1 MNLLDLTP
9 SAEYFCR
16 PFAAPPAAPAQSVK
30 SLVRSYAGV
39 THLREGD
46 ARFDTY
52 RLALLTSVERWLFYS
67 LIEYRRA
74 LEMMT
79 PGSVPWAHVTLYYSS
94 FFAANAILGMFGGWV
109 GSVSRTTVVDVVTQA
124 AGSQEFLI
132 TRNATAPGP
141 AQGSHRAF
149 WAFFYDAA
157 PHILPWAPATLT
169 SALAAPVSIEWQT
182 NTRNEVNYDTFAA
195 YEASHHFKTSFNA
208 ATFPASLTGNLGQQ
222 LETTEKM
229 LELGLTFARDLSLES
244 FGLNGLSSSRGRKK
258 SQRRL
263 ARMTSPRVLS
273 HSAFTRLLS
282 I

>member
-1 MNLLDLTP
+1 MNLFALTP

-16 PFAAPPAAPAQSVK
+16 PFTAPPTAAAQSVK
-30 SLVRSYAGV
+30 SLVRAFVGV

-46 ARFDTY
+46 ARFDIY

-67 LIEYRRA
+67 LIQYRRA
-74 LEMMT
+74 LEMMA

-94 FFAANAILGMFGGWV
+94 FYAANAILGMFGGWV
-109 GSVSRTTVVDVVTQA
+109 GSVSRTTVVDVVTQG

-132 TRNATAPGP
+132 TRNATPPGP

-157 PHILPWAPATLT
+157 PQILPWAPAGLT
-169 SALAAPVSIEWQT
+169 SALAAPVSTEWQA
-182 NTRNEVNYDTFAA
+182 NTRNDVNYDMFAA
-195 YEASHHFKTSFNA
+195 YEASSHFKTNFTA
-208 ATFPASLTGNLGQQ
+208 AGFPASVTGNLGQQ

-229 LELGLTFARDLSLES
+229 LELGLTFARDLSLECY
-244 FGLNGLSSSRGRKK
+244 GLDGLSTSRGRKK

-263 ARMTSPRVLS
+263 ARMKSPNVLS
-273 HSAFTRLLS
+273 QSAFTRLLGT
-282 I
+282 